1 MKKCLIACLLLI
13 LCNFSLTS
21 CGGSTGPAGSTTVQ
35 VTLSDYNINASLTT
49 FSIHTLYHFV
59 VTNKGIVNHEFNI
72 MPPMTGE
79 MTPDEVHKSALAYI
93 DVVAPG
99 ETKTLDY
106 TFTKDTSNL
115 EFACHIGHHYLLGMH
130 LAIKIA

>member
-1 MKKCLIACLLLI
+1 MKKYLIACLLLI
-13 LCNFSLTS
+13 LCTFPLAS

-35 VTLSDYNINASLTT
+35 VTLSEYNINASLTT
-49 FSIHTLYHFV
+49 FSLHTLYHFE
-59 VTNKGIVNHEFNI
+59 VTNKGIFSHEFMI
-72 MPPMTGE
+72 IPPMADE
-79 MTPDEVHKSALAYI
+79 MTLTEIHKSALVYI

-106 TFTKDTSNL
+106 TFTKAASNL

-130 LAIKIA
+130 LAIKIT